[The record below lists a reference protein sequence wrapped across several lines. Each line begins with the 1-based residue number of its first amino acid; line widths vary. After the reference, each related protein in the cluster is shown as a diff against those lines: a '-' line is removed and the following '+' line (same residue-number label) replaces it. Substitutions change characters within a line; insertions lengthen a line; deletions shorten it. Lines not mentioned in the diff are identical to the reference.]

1 MGDADLT
8 YVDITALA
16 KIISKCDM
24 ESIALGYFEQ
34 DWNRVRTHKDDL
46 PRTEEFNRAILMDW
60 KIANP
65 GVNQK
70 QVTCVSLKSKGV
82 NKEDIL

>member
-1 MGDADLT
+1 MGDGELT
-8 YVDITALA
+8 VPDIAALA
-16 KIISKCDM
+16 KVITKGDM

-46 PRTEEFNRAILMDW
+46 PKTEEFNRAILMDW
-60 KIANP
+60 KIANT

-70 QVTCVSLKSKGV
+70 KVNCVREFKISRCK
-82 NKEDIL
+82 

>member
-1 MGDADLT
+1 MGDGDLT
-8 YVDITALA
+8 YVDTTALA
-16 KIISKCDM
+16 QIISKGDM

-46 PRTEEFNRAILMDW
+46 RSTAEFNREILMDW
-60 KIANP
+60 KKANP

-70 QVTCVSLKSKGV
+70 KVNCVREFKISRCK
-82 NKEDIL
+82 